1 MSSEI
6 TINDA
11 VVSNVTLCV
20 SYFGNGVNFSDVEV
34 SVDIE
39 VTGGKYVTYYFTSSH
54 GEIFPPA
61 LNVSIV
67 TMAELEDGCSELM
80 LDC

>member
-20 SYFGNGVNFSDVEV
+20 SYFGNGVNFSDVAV

-39 VTGGKYVTYYFTSSH
+39 VTGGKYEIITYYFTSSH

-61 LNVSIV
+61 LNVSMVSIYIY
-67 TMAELEDGCSELM
+67 G
-80 LDC
+80 

>member
-1 MSSEI
+1 MSLEVM
-6 TINDA
+6 INDA

-20 SYFGNGVNFSDVEV
+20 SYFGNGVNFSDVAV

-39 VTGGKYVTYYFTSSH
+39 VTGGKYEIMTYYFTSNH

-61 LNVSIV
+61 LNVSMVSI
-67 TMAELEDGCSELM
+67 LM
-80 LDC
+80 LAEDVVNLQ

>member
-11 VVSNVTLCV
+11 IVSNVTLCV
-20 SYFGNGVNFSDVEV
+20 SYFGNGVNFSNVAV

-39 VTGGKYVTYYFTSSH
+39 VTGGKY
-54 GEIFPPA
+54 EIIQ
-61 LNVSIV
+61 LY
-67 TMAELEDGCSELM
+67 
-80 LDC
+80 